1 MTSPVGRTLPAP
13 PVRLRAR
20 RPQDLLALV
29 PYLLGFQPA
38 ESLVA
43 VLVRGTRVVLSARI
57 DLPGPADEDPAPCV
71 QDLVDQHA
79 PTALVLVVYSSD
91 RRRAET
97 LLTHYL
103 ASVSGVAISDAL
115 LVDGQRW
122 WSLTCRSGCC
132 PAEGTPYAPASHPL
146 AAEAVFAGLTAATSR
161 AEVASQVAGP
171 PSEQWD
177 QVRRLAEQLRE
188 PWGREDRAA
197 RGRRVASEVVEAL
210 ARDDPASADRLDQP
224 VDLAAST
231 TPELEPSATRPRPVA
246 SSPSTSSP
254 STADSEERR
263 LIRLAL
269 LVQDVSSR
277 DVACAL
283 ITREQAQAHRA
294 LWHQVVARVPPE
306 LAAAPLCLLGLAAW
320 AAGEG
325 TLLNCC
331 GARVRALDPTYS
343 MGQLLVDL
351 STRALPPSFWDVL
364 AADLR
369 RELGLL
375 AG

>member
-1 MTSPVGRTLPAP
+1 MTSPVGDSLPDS

-20 RPQDLLALV
+20 RPQDVLALV

-57 DLPGPADEDPAPCV
+57 DLPGPAAEDPAACV

-79 PTALVLVVYSSD
+79 PTAMVLVVYSSD
-91 RRRAET
+91 RRRAEA
-97 LLTHYL
+97 LLTHSL
-103 ASVSGVAISDAL
+103 GSVSGVAISDAL

-122 WSLTCRSGCC
+122 WSLMCRNGCC
-132 PAEGTPYAPASHPL
+132 PAEGMPYAPADHPL

-161 AEVASQVAGP
+161 QEVAAQVAGP
-171 PSEQWD
+171 APEQWD
-177 QVRRLAEQLRE
+177 RVRQLADELRG
-188 PWGREDRAA
+188 PVGRGDRAA
-197 RGRRVASEVVEAL
+197 RGRRMAGEVVEAL
-210 ARDDPASADRLDQP
+210 ARSSSAP
-224 VDLAAST
+224 ST
-231 TPELEPSATRPRPVA
+231 TLEPGPSVSRPRPVA
-246 SSPSTSSP
+246 SGSSTVDP
-254 STADSEERR
+254 EERR

-269 LVQDVSSR
+269 LAQDVSSR

-294 LWHQVVARVPPE
+294 LWHQVVARMPPE
-306 LAAAPLCLLGLAAW
+306 LAAAPLCILGLAAW

-343 MGQLLVDL
+343 MGQLLVDV